1 MRVLVSAGEVSGD
14 VAGARLCAEV
24 LRRQPDAA
32 LFGIGGSRMAAAG
45 VELLAST
52 NHLGTVGVSE
62 SFRTAPG
69 LLRAFAEL
77 RRRVRREP
85 PDVAVLIGN
94 DVFNVLLGRWLK
106 RRGVTTVS
114 YFPPQVWIWRSL
126 ARVFRRSFDA
136 VLCCFPDELTVYQ
149 RAGAKAVFVGH
160 YLGEALSRVTPEERA
175 GARAG
180 LGLPPGARVV
190 GVLPGSRVQELRTL
204 LPALL
209 GAAAILSRRDPS
221 LRFVL
226 PVAEESFRET
236 IVAQAGSLGLTPVLT
251 LGDDSHAAMRAS
263 DLLLLASGTASLEA
277 ALIGVPMVIAYRVS
291 KLTIGVVRS
300 AIALRLM
307 DSETVGL
314 PNLVLGRHAVPEL
327 IQGRVTAEAIAAEAE
342 ALLGSPERLREME
355 AALAEVAR
363 RVAGGGSVA
372 RAADAVL
379 ALATAP
385 ETWAPAH
392 AGAPVRQGEAPSA
405 APGGR

>member
-1 MRVLVSAGEVSGD
+1 MRILVSAGEVSGD
-14 VAGARLCAEV
+14 VAGARLVAQI
-24 LRRQPDAA
+24 RARQPDAA
-32 LFGIGGSRMAAAG
+32 LFGIGGSRMAEAG
-45 VELLAST
+45 VDLVAAT

-106 RRGVTTVS
+106 RRGVMTVS

-126 ARVFRRSFDA
+126 ARLFRRSFDA
-136 VLCCFPDELTVYQ
+136 VLCCFPDELLVYQ
-149 RAGAKAVFVGH
+149 RAGAAALFVGH
-160 YLGEALSRVTPEERA
+160 YLGETLSRVTPEER
-175 GARAG
+175 RETREG
-180 LGLPPGARVV
+180 LGLPAGGTVV
-190 GVLPGSRVQELRTL
+190 GVLPGSRTQELRTL

-209 GAAAILSRRDPS
+209 GAAAILSRRDPA

-226 PVAEESFRET
+226 PVAEVSFRGAIERE
-236 IVAQAGSLGLTPVLT
+236 AAALGLTGVLT
-251 LGDDSHAAMRAS
+251 LGRDSHAAMRAS

-300 AIALRLM
+300 AIALGLM

-327 IQGRVTAEAIAAEAE
+327 IQGRVTAEALAGEAT
-342 ALLGSPERLREME
+342 ALLSSPQRLREME
-355 AALAEVAR
+355 ASLAEVAR
-363 RVAGGGSVA
+363 RVSGGGSVA

-385 ETWAPAH
+385 ETWVPAH
-392 AGAPVRQGEAPSA
+392 AGVPVRGAEEPSTA
-405 APGGR
+405 QGGR